1 MLSSVDLIRACKGHG
16 FEPRSSIVLSGF
28 LRLKNYLHNICH
40 IQGLVG
46 FWLSGEIRKRRAFL
60 SSTTAEKF
68 TSERTASLSSI
79 LKKVK
84 TWGSLRPSVINNSFL
99 LIMRELR
106 RGKTL
111 QKRFLK
117 ELKARCQKSDES
129 ELKQKNAI

>member
-16 FEPRSSIVLSGF
+16 YEPRSSIVLSGF
-28 LRLKNYLHNICH
+28 LILKNYLHNICD

-46 FWLSGEIRKRRAFL
+46 FWLSGEIWQRRAFL

-68 TSERTASLSSI
+68 ASKRTASLSSI
-79 LKKVK
+79 LNKVK
-84 TWGSLRPSVINNSFL
+84 TWGGLQPSVINISFL

-106 RGKTL
+106 SGKTL

-117 ELKARCQKSDES
+117 ELKARCKKSDES
-129 ELKQKNAI
+129 ELKQQRAI